1 MADWTPHGAL
11 AGGVQAALD
20 AAAAAPSLDDATA
33 AALAAAFYK
42 DFHSGQLAGTLGPG
56 WSKILQGNQ
65 AGGYDGMVWHHPAS
79 RTLVVVN
86 RGTEGFQSLP
96 DWIANVGA
104 QVLHQPGP
112 QLHNAVDLLRD
123 GFLHAPGDQVDRILI
138 CGHSLGGALADVQ
151 GAVGRSLLIQAGVAT
166 PPPIRTVGI
175 ASAGFKAAGLA
186 LAGQRGLTI
195 DLKAD
200 IVHYIRDQDAV
211 PHLPGHETFGKARP
225 VASVYEARLG
235 YSAGAHPTPEWQRIA
250 DFLRE
255 HTASLYWKFL
265 AEGEGRH
272 IWFSRAADSYLA
284 RAGTPLKRWGA
295 RPKDW

>member
-1 MADWTPHGAL
+1 MPDWTPHASL
-11 AGGVQAALD
+11 AVGVQAALD
-20 AAAAAPSLDDATA
+20 AAATATALDDATA
-33 AALAAAFYK
+33 AALAASYYK
-42 DFHSGQLAGTLGPG
+42 DFHTGQLVGTLGPG
-56 WSKILQGNQ
+56 WTKILQGAQ
-65 AGGYDGMVWHHPAS
+65 TGGYDGMVWHHPAS

-86 RGTEGFQSLP
+86 RGTEGFDSLP

-104 QVLHQPGP
+104 QILTQPGS
-112 QLHNAVDLLRD
+112 QLHNAVDLLHD
-123 GFLHAPGDQVDRILI
+123 GFLHAPQDQIDRILI

-151 GAVGRSLLIQAGVAT
+151 GAVGRSLLMKAGIAN

-175 ASAGFKAAGLA
+175 ASAGFRAAGQA

-200 IVHYIRDQDAV
+200 ITHYIRTQDAV
-211 PHLPGHETFGKARP
+211 PHLPNHETFGKTQL

-235 YSAGAHPTPEWQRIA
+235 YSPGAHPTPEWQRIA

-265 AEGEGRH
+265 AEPDTRH
-272 IWFSRAADSYLA
+272 LWYSRSQDAYAA
-284 RAGTPLKRWGA
+284 RAGTPPKRWGT

>member
-1 MADWTPHGAL
+1 MPDWIPHASL
-11 AGGVQAALD
+11 APGVQAALD
-20 AAAAAPSLDDATA
+20 AAAGAAALDDSAA

-42 DFHSGQLAGTLGPG
+42 DFKTGQLAGTLGPG
-56 WSKILQGNQ
+56 WNKILQGSQ
-65 AGGYDGMVWHHPAS
+65 AGGYDGMAWHHPAS

-86 RGTEGFQSLP
+86 RGTEGFASFP
-96 DWIANVGA
+96 DWVQNVGA
-104 QVLHQPGP
+104 QILSQPGP
-112 QLHNAVDLLRD
+112 QLHGAVDLLRD
-123 GFLHAPGDQVDRILI
+123 AFLHAPQDQIAQILI

-151 GAVGRSLLIQAGVAT
+151 GAVGRSLLVQAGIAN

-175 ASAGFKAAGLA
+175 ASAGFKSAGQA

-200 IVHYIRDQDAV
+200 IVHYIRAEDAV
-211 PHLPGHETFGKARP
+211 PHLPGHGVFGTEKP

-235 YSAGAHPTPEWQRIA
+235 YSAGAHPTPQWQRIA

-272 IWFSRAADSYLA
+272 VWYSRSQDGYLA
-284 RAGTPLKRWGA
+284 RAGTPQKRWGS